1 MSANSLTN
9 KRVGQYEVRELLGY
23 GGFGAVYRAHQASLR
38 RDVAFKVLNTN
49 LAANTDVI
57 QRFYREAQTA
67 ASLEHPHIVPIYD
80 FGTIDG
86 ITYVTMRL
94 LTGGSLGERISGLA
108 PNVPSL
114 RETADL
120 LKDLASALDFAHSK
134 GVIHRDIKP
143 NNVMFD
149 QSGTAFLVDF
159 GIAKVLEATT
169 NLTQAGG
176 TLGTP
181 MFMSPEQWRG
191 EDIDAKTDQYA
202 LAVMTYALVTGQMPF
217 DAPTPFALMHK
228 HINEKPAPP
237 HIVRAGVPEAV
248 ALVLD
253 RGLAKERDARFD
265 SITKFAYA
273 FEQAISGNEGQHT
286 GYFAKP
292 LPKRAPIA
300 HNTPSTDLI
309 PPLPRT
315 PSRRAWL
322 PYATVALIA
331 LLIVAALVL
340 SNLAPSPNA
349 GSAIDIDT
357 ATSVIASPTPMTAQA
372 VIVVMTDTPSAT
384 ATRTPTPT
392 ATATPSATPTA
403 TRTDTPTT
411 TPTLTATV
419 TPSPTASDT
428 PTFTP
433 TPSATATGTPSP
445 TATDTATATL
455 TPTLDARA
463 TALAIRSAAQTQT
476 AEAVAIE
483 VELTALAADDLT
495 LMAATAATEDARLTM
510 TAAVATA
517 APSETIAAPRS
528 SSEFAISSTQQRNE
542 TGLQISVGQVVTIEY
557 LSGGWRAGALPT
569 WPLVGPDG
577 DPQVAEK
584 TTFPI
589 RDVSVMTLIAGIG
602 NEAPFVVAE
611 GVTFTSQTSGTL
623 WLGANDDN
631 FTDNAGSLTVRVSV
645 SDPDNQTTEPNVELQ
660 TSLASGQFAFSSNRD
675 GDWDIYISSV
685 NGTTTFN
692 LTQNDISDRFPAWS
706 PDGTRIVFVSDRGGN
721 DDIWVMDADGTNA
734 EQLTDNRNPDTVP
747 VWSPDG
753 EQIAFVSIRSGNW
766 EVYVMDADG
775 DNEENISNNSA
786 EDFTPAW
793 SPDSQSLVYQS
804 NRDGDFNLYIVN
816 LNSRSIRQL
825 TSDNGNEYAAA
836 WSPNGLDIAFQS
848 DQDGDFEI
856 YTIRLDGSNRT
867 QLTRNDT
874 DDVNPDWSND
884 GQYLLF
890 PSNRDGNYEL
900 YIMNV
905 DGSNQQR
912 LTTNDANDSSPA
924 WQPPLAVSSAP
935 AARLSISAIPPTN
948 RQEAVR
954 LYASIWSL
962 TEYVDLTEPGVGT
975 YEVSLNSDRTY
986 RFAYFWCGADR
997 EHLQE
1002 LLEPLFIEFLVD
1014 GVLLDSQHMLISTI
1028 QLEGDTCQF
1037 WETLLSGWEQGEGVE
1052 LEIHLRLS
1060 DDIYDGEKTYL
1071 RGDYYYRINVMPY

>member
-300 HNTPSTDLI
+300 LNTPSTDLI

-331 LLIVAALVL
+331 LLIVTALVL

-349 GSAIDIDT
+349 GSAIDIDR
-357 ATSVIASPTPMTAQA
+357 ATSVIASTTPMTAQA

-403 TRTDTPTT
+403 TRTDTLTT

-445 TATDTATATL
+445 TATDAATATL

-517 APSETIAAPRS
+517 APSETIAAPT
-528 SSEFAISSTQQRNE
+528 A
-542 TGLQISVGQVVTIEY
+542 
-557 LSGGWRAGALPT
+557 
-569 WPLVGPDG
+569 
-577 DPQVAEK
+577 VA
-584 TTFPI
+584 
-589 RDVSVMTLIAGIG
+589 
-602 NEAPFVVAE
+602 
-611 GVTFTSQTSGTL
+611 
-623 WLGANDDN
+623 
-631 FTDNAGSLTVRVSV
+631 
-645 SDPDNQTTEPNVELQ
+645 
-660 TSLASGQFAFSSNRD
+660 SLASGQFAFSSNRD

-721 DDIWVMDADGTNA
+721 DDIWVMDADVTNA

-775 DNEENISNNSA
+775 DNEENISNNTA

-825 TSDNGNEYAAA
+825 TSDSGNEYAAA

-924 WQPPLAVSSAP
+924 WLPSLAVSSAP

-1002 LLEPLFIEFLVD
+1002 LLEPLYIEFLVD